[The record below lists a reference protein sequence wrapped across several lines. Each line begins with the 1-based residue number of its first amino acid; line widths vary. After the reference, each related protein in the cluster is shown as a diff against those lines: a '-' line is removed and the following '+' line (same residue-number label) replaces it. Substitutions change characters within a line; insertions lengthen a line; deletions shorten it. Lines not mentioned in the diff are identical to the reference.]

1 MTRAEENKVR
11 NLVHGFLHSD
21 ITAMEF
27 REELERITGRKKHK
41 ETRRAAAS
49 DRVGIPRTIVED
61 RTVAGEGTASDT
73 P

>member
-21 ITAMEF
+21 ITAKEF
-27 REELERITGRKKHK
+27 REELDRITSRKRHK
-41 ETRRAAAS
+41 KARRAAS
-49 DRVGIPRTIVED
+49 DTLGIPRTIVED
-61 RTVAGEGTASDT
+61 RAVVGQREPSDT

>member
-27 REELERITGRKKHK
+27 REEVELITGRNTYQKN
-41 ETRRAAAS
+41 RIAS
-49 DRVGIPRTIVED
+49 LDTVSSTPTII
-61 RTVAGEGTASDT
+61 GTDLR
-73 P
+73 

>member
-1 MTRAEENKVR
+1 MVQGKRLMTRAEENKVR

-41 ETRRAAAS
+41 KTRRAA
-49 DRVGIPRTIVED
+49 
-61 RTVAGEGTASDT
+61 SDT
-73 P
+73 VGTPPGLSV

>member
-27 REELERITGRKKHK
+27 REELDRVTGRKMHK
-41 ETRRAAAS
+41 KARRVAS
-49 DRVGIPRTIVED
+49 DAVDFPRTIVED
-61 RTVAGEGTASDT
+61 RAEVGQREPTDT

>member
-27 REELERITGRKKHK
+27 REELELITGRNTYEKN
-41 ETRRAAAS
+41 RIAS
-49 DRVGIPRTIVED
+49 FDTVNSPPTII
-61 RTVAGEGTASDT
+61 GTDLR
-73 P
+73 